1 MALSNEDRQKV
12 TTGLMRYWSRL
23 FEPVTGISK
32 ADLYAAVV
40 AIDNWIE
47 ANQAA
52 INTALPATFRT
63 NATPAQK
70 TLLFMAVAAARVS
83 MGFARQVFGDVD

>member
-1 MALSNEDRQKV
+1 MALSTEDRQKV

-32 ADLYAAVV
+32 VELYTAVG
-40 AIDNWIE
+40 AMDDWIE

-52 INTALPATFRT
+52 INAALPQPFRA
-63 NATPAQK
+63 NATAEQK
-70 TLLFMAVAAARVS
+70 TLLFMAVAAMR
-83 MGFARQVFGDVD
+83 MGLAFARTVLGEVD